1 MKFPT
6 LLYKRI
12 MAFSLILGGIGS
24 AYASGAI
31 TREAPPTPL
40 APNTGTTNEQRLLRD
55 ARPSTTLE
63 TRTASMN
70 AKRNNSMLNA
80 DHHMSSSTIYD
91 RAVYLASHARSQS
104 EANRGIFLMA
114 SAPTFT
120 NDTTNNNH
128 PDYAITY
135 TAGTGSYTPVQ
146 PTPSA
151 AKETVTTMQYP
162 NFESARHTKKKSA
175 AESPKATTHRLKIA
189 IQPLHDSHRYIASG
203 SRAAQYPNF
212 YGAVHDT
219 SHDTDDDAN

>member
-12 MAFSLILGGIGS
+12 MAFSLILSGIGS
-24 AYASGAI
+24 AYASGVI
-31 TREAPPTPL
+31 TREAPSTPI
-40 APNTGTTNEQRLLRD
+40 ASNTGTTNEQRLLRD
-55 ARPSTTLE
+55 VRPSTTIGP
-63 TRTASMN
+63 RTASMN
-70 AKRNNSMLNA
+70 AKRNDSA
-80 DHHMSSSTIYD
+80 IDTDRHMSSSTIYD
-91 RAVYLASHARSQS
+91 RAVYLASHARSQI

-175 AESPKATTHRLKIA
+175 AEAPKTTTHRLKIA

-212 YGAVHDT
+212 YGAVHDA
-219 SHDTDDDAN
+219 SHDADDDTN

>member
-6 LLYKRI
+6 LLYKRV
-12 MAFSLILGGIGS
+12 MAFSLILGSISS
-24 AYASGAI
+24 AYASGVI
-31 TREAPPTPL
+31 TREASPAPL
-40 APNTGTTNEQRLLRD
+40 APSTGTTNEQRLLRD
-55 ARPSTTLE
+55 ACLSTNLE
-63 TRTASMN
+63 PRTTSMN
-70 AKRNNSMLNA
+70 AKRNNAATNP
-80 DHHMSSSTIYD
+80 DRHMSSSTIYD
-91 RAVYLASHARSQS
+91 RAVYLASHARSQI
-104 EANRGIFLMA
+104 EANRGIFLMV

-162 NFESARHTKKKSA
+162 NFESARHTKKKSV
-175 AESPKATTHRLKIA
+175 AEAPKTTTHRLKIA

-203 SRAAQYPNF
+203 SRVAQYPNF
-212 YGAVHDT
+212 YGAVHDA
-219 SHDTDDDAN
+219 SHDTDDDTN